1 MAVIPIFAYGAYFS
15 AALLMA
21 IAVYVIKTKGF
32 DWTTLSLASF
42 TFFKALF
49 LISQTSYHYVGSLF
63 LATFLSHLEM
73 ASIFMYSASIL
84 MFPLNFRKAGVEIV
98 LTVLA
103 IGVVFAFVPFGF
115 EIKES
120 IELTETGYV
129 TKISEW
135 FFYLMQSFMIT
146 AYSAGAGV
154 FLWMS
159 TQTRSPETEKK
170 LITIALIAL
179 SDLAVSSGM
188 YFYTGLVGHNAY
200 VSIIQGISFPVIFG
214 LLLYVFLKQEKS

>member
-1 MAVIPIFAYGAYFS
+1 MVAIPLVAYGAYISS
-15 AALLMA
+15 AILIA

-49 LISQTSYHYVGSLF
+49 LISQTSYHYVPSLF
-63 LATFLSHLEM
+63 WATFLSHLEM

-84 MFPLNFRKAGVEIV
+84 MFPLNFRKAGIEIV

-103 IGVVFAFVPFGF
+103 IGLVFAFIPFGF
-115 EIKES
+115 EIKKS

-129 TKISEW
+129 TKIADW
-135 FFYLMQSFMIT
+135 FFYVMQTFMIT
-146 AYSAGAGV
+146 AYGAGAAV

-159 TQTRSPETEKK
+159 TQTRSPKTENK

-179 SDLAVSSGM
+179 ADLGLSSGM
-188 YFYTGLVGHNAY
+188 YFYTKYVGYTTY
-200 VSIIQGISFPVIFG
+200 VPIIQGIGFPLIFG
-214 LLLYVFLKQEKS
+214 MLLYVFLTQEKD